1 MRWRRG
7 RRSTNI
13 EDRRGRRMAGG
24 RGIKLGGGAGLIA
37 VIIVL
42 LLGGDPAMIL
52 SMLEQGG
59 GSLGGSPASYETTD
73 TPRDDEQAQFVSAI
87 LADTEDTWA
96 ALFSRTG
103 AHYQA
108 PRLVLYDNM
117 TRTACGYGNAA
128 SGPFYCP
135 GDRKIYL
142 DLTFFNQLRRLGAPG
157 DFARAYVIGHEV
169 AHHVQNLVGT
179 MDKVNS
185 ARARSDRTGANRLS
199 VMLELQA
206 DCYAGVWAHHAHKAR
221 NVLEEGDVE
230 EGLQAAASIGDDR
243 LMEMSGRSVHPDS
256 FTHGSSRQRVRWFRT
271 GLETGD
277 LQACDTFSG

>member
-7 RRSTNI
+7 RQSTNI
-13 EDRRGRRMAGG
+13 EDRRGRGTAVG
-24 RGIKLGGGAGLIA
+24 RGVKLGGGAGLIA

-42 LLGGDPAMIL
+42 LLGGDPSVLL

-59 GSLGGSPASYETTD
+59 GPLGESPASYESTG
-73 TPRDDEQAQFVSAI
+73 TPRDDEQARFVSAV
-87 LADTEDTWA
+87 LADTEDTWSTMFRE
-96 ALFSRTG
+96 LDG
-103 AHYQA
+103 QYQA
-108 PRLVLYDNM
+108 PKLVLYDNM
-117 TRTACGYGNAA
+117 TQTACGYGSAA

-135 GDRKIYL
+135 GDRTIYL
-142 DLTFFNQLRRLGAPG
+142 DLTFFNQLRQLGAPG

-179 MDKVNS
+179 MDQVNT
-185 ARARSDRTGANRLS
+185 ARAGSDQVAANKLS

-206 DCYAGVWAHHAHKAR
+206 DCYAGVWAHHADKAR
-221 NVLEEGDVE
+221 DILEEGDID
-230 EGLQAAASIGDDR
+230 EGLQAASSIGDDR

-256 FTHGSSRQRVRWFRT
+256 FTHGSSKQRVQWFRT
-271 GLETGD
+271 GWRSGE